1 MNSRVLAK
9 GFYVS
14 LICVFMISCGD
25 KQPDSDSDFS
35 SSLKIESVS
44 TTAFT
49 SSLKGQFKGI
59 SKVDIALGKHGV
71 LYCVKSDQAESIFKS
86 WKDGNDNAECQMFI
100 NKYGMNDESF
110 SGTIGNLYPDT
121 EYSFCL
127 FSQNSDNSVR
137 EISDI
142 HTFKTLEFRPGI
154 KNINLK
160 DIHYIDANAEVEFG
174 IDASDAEY
182 CEYGVM
188 LSESSNIDFN
198 TASGVFKYTG
208 YYESSIT
215 QSLTGLKP
223 DKSYYCR
230 PFVKYK
236 TAGGNDEYMYG
247 MESSFSTMTS
257 DQMWVDLELP
267 SGIRWANCDLGHY
280 EFVYAWGATYY
291 QWESTS
297 PIDAANQILGGKWR
311 MPTKADVDEL
321 IANCDLSK
329 VEYVKHTNYYNG
341 EAREVN
347 APVGFVIGANGKEI
361 LFNLNH
367 SYWCGTPGGDDNPY
381 SFNFNANVNASTG
394 RYIPDTGRI
403 EVQSDNK
410 TGSNC
415 IRPVWDPNIQD

>member
-1 MNSRVLAK
+1 MVLA
-9 GFYVS
+9 
-14 LICVFMISCGD
+14 LMLSCGD
-25 KQPDSDSDFS
+25 KQSNPEIVPSNN
-35 SSLKIESVS
+35 LTIESVT

-49 SSLKGQFKGI
+49 SSFKGQFKGI

-100 NKYGMNDESF
+100 NKYGMNGELF
-110 SGTIGNLYPDT
+110 SGSIGNLYPDT

-182 CEYGVM
+182 CEYGVI
-188 LSESSNIDFN
+188 LSESSGIEVN
-198 TASGVFKYTG
+198 TASGVFKYIG
-208 YYESSIT
+208 DYESSIT
-215 QSLTGLKP
+215 QSLAGLKP

-230 PFVKYK
+230 PYIKYK
-236 TAGGNDEYMYG
+236 TSGGNDEYMYG
-247 MESSFSTMTS
+247 TESSFSTMTS

-267 SGIRWANCDLGHY
+267 SGIRWANCDLGNF
-280 EFVYAWGATYY
+280 EFVYTW
-291 QWESTS
+291 QS
-297 PIDAANQILGGKWR
+297 PIYKWETTAPYDNATRILGGKWR

-321 IANCDLSK
+321 IANCDLTK
-329 VEYVKHTNYYNG
+329 LEYVEHTNYVDG
-341 EAREVN
+341 QSRKVI
-347 APVGFVIGANGKEI
+347 APVGYVIGKNGKEI
-361 LFNLNH
+361 QLYISNY
-367 SYWCGTPGGDDNPY
+367 YWCGTPGTEDSPY
-381 SFNFNANVNASTG
+381 TFAFRADVKPSTG

-403 EVQSDNK
+403 DIQTEDRTN
-410 TGSNC
+410 TNH
-415 IRPVWDPNIQD
+415 IRPVWDPNMAD